1 MNLNKDYLILYYAQF
16 HILRII
22 KNYICN
28 MKGLI
33 FLLICLF
40 SCSILAQNTENIV
53 VNDKRID
60 TLTSTLIN
68 ISKLKKGIDGYRVQ
82 IHHNQSENR
91 AKSQKFLAQFSADF
105 PNLKTYFE
113 FKSPYYKI
121 QVGNFVD
128 KLDAYKVQ
136 KEISKKYKG
145 TYIVPTIIPFD
156 EVSK

>member
-33 FLLICLF
+33 FVLICLF

-113 FKSPYYKI
+113 F
-121 QVGNFVD
+121 
-128 KLDAYKVQ
+128 
-136 KEISKKYKG
+136 
-145 TYIVPTIIPFD
+145 
-156 EVSK
+156 

>member
-33 FLLICLF
+33 FVLICLF

-82 IHHNQSENR
+82 IHHNQSDGYRVQIHHNQSENR
-91 AKSQKFLAQFSADF
+91 AKSQKFLAQFSSDF

-113 FKSPYYKI
+113 F
-121 QVGNFVD
+121 
-128 KLDAYKVQ
+128 
-136 KEISKKYKG
+136 
-145 TYIVPTIIPFD
+145 
-156 EVSK
+156 

>member
-1 MNLNKDYLILYYAQF
+1 MLDL
-16 HILRII
+16 
-22 KNYICN
+22 
-28 MKGLI
+28 
-33 FLLICLF
+33 
-40 SCSILAQNTENIV
+40 SS
-53 VNDKRID
+53 NDKRID